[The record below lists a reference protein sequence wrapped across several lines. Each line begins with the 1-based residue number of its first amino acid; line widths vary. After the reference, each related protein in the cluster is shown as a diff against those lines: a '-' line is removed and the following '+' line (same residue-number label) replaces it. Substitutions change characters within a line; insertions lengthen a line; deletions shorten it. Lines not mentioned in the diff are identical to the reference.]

1 MDVSKLAAES
11 GSTRRRAG
19 DVVCAG
25 LLAVGAISNW
35 VAIAMIPS
43 LIGSHPVLL
52 EALGGSEVSMVVA
65 GAFARVGRV
74 SLALALI
81 APVLGLANMD
91 PLLWW
96 GGRRWGRSL
105 VVRILPTGPTT
116 ERSPVARMLP
126 TGPKTERRIGRAE
139 QWFARWGGWAILGA
153 RFLPVPSLLLYA
165 AAGWTGMALWRF
177 VLLDLIGALAYAGLV
192 VGLGY
197 AIGHPATAVVSS
209 VTHYALAVT
218 VALIVVMVAVAIW
231 RRRRTRPFGPE
242 AKQLAIQASRG

>member
-1 MDVSKLAAES
+1 MGVSKLAAES
-11 GSTRRRAG
+11 SSTRRRAG

-25 LLAVGAISNW
+25 LLVATAISSW

-52 EALGGSEVSMVVA
+52 EALGGSEPSMLVA
-65 GAFARVGRV
+65 GAFARVGHV

-105 VVRILPTGPTT
+105 V
-116 ERSPVARMLP
+116 ARTLP

-139 QWFARWGGWAILGA
+139 QWFARWGGWAIVAA
-153 RFLPVPSLLLYA
+153 RFLPVPSPLLYA

-177 VLLDLIGALAYAGLV
+177 VLLDVIGALAYAGLI

-197 AIGHPATAVVSS
+197 VIGHPAAAVVSS

-218 VALIVVMVAVAIW
+218 VALIVVMAAIAIW
-231 RRRRTRPFGPE
+231 HQRRRRTGTS
-242 AKQLAIQASRG
+242 AGVGAAGISRR